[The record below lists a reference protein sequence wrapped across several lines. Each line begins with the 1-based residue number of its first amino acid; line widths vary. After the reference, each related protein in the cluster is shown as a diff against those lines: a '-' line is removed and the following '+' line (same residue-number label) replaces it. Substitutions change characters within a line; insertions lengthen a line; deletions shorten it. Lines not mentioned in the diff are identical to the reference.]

1 MPKTSAGL
9 LMYRRRGSD
18 LEVLLVHPGGPFWG
32 KQDLGAWSIPK
43 GEMLAGEEPLAVAR
57 REFEE
62 ETGVRAEGSF
72 VDLGSIRQ
80 KAGKTVHA
88 WAVEGELD
96 PAAIRSNTF
105 TMEWPPGSGRIEEFP
120 EIDRAAFFGIE
131 AAKTRINPGQVPLLE
146 GLAQLLRERRA

>member
-72 VDLGSIRQ
+72 MDLGSIRQ

-120 EIDRAAFFGIE
+120 EIDRVAFFGIE

-146 GLAQLLRERRA
+146 RLAQLLRERRA